1 MAIWAYECHPCGAV
15 EGDVN
20 PVWYVAQIAIDEMP
34 ATTRMVKVKVG
45 RHWRCARIDRHRK
58 QSVEG
63 LLLRT
68 AIASPA
74 QSCADCEDSE

>member
-1 MAIWAYECHPCGAV
+1 MAIWAYECHPCGVV

-45 RHWRCARIDRHRK
+45 KECKIGRAH
-58 QSVEG
+58 V
-63 LLLRT
+63 
-68 AIASPA
+68 
-74 QSCADCEDSE
+74 